1 MSCTQ
6 SRIFVEFHF
15 GKHFFA
21 ADEDWKLLNEKF
33 IVPFDNSV

>member
-6 SRIFVEFHF
+6 TRIFVEFHF
-15 GKHFFA
+15 GKQFFA
-21 ADEDWKLLNEKF
+21 ADEYWKLLNEKF

>member
-1 MSCTQ
+1 M
-6 SRIFVEFHF
+6 EFHF

-21 ADEDWKLLNEKF
+21 VDEDWKLLNEKF